1 MTEPTNP
8 TRLGRR
14 VVVTGIGGITA
25 LGQDWPSIAN
35 RLKAQKN
42 CVVTMAEW
50 DKYDGLNTRLAAPV
64 TDFEVPSHY
73 SRKKIRSMG
82 RVSIM
87 ATRASELALIDAGL
101 LDDPIVT
108 SGEMGIAY
116 GSSTGSTDPITAFG
130 DMLKT
135 GDMSGVTATS
145 YIRMMAH
152 TTAVNVGV
160 FFGLKGRIH
169 TTSSACTSGSQGIGY
184 AYEAIKYGQQTLM
197 LAGGGE
203 ELCPTEAVVFDTL
216 FATSTKNT
224 TPELSPRPFD
234 AQRDG
239 LVIGE
244 GACTLVLEELEH
256 AKARGA
262 KIYAEIVGF
271 GTNSDGQH
279 VTQPNSE
286 TMEIAIRLALK
297 DAALTPDAIGYVNAH
312 GTATDRGDIAESHAT
327 HAVFGADMPIS
338 SLKSYTG
345 HTLGACGALEAWVSI
360 EMMNAG
366 WFAPTLNLDNI
377 DPECAALD
385 YIRGEPRALD
395 TDYVMSNNFA
405 FGGINTSLIFKRW
418 KTT

>member
-1 MTEPTNP
+1 MSQAAFP
-8 TRLGRR
+8 RR
-14 VVVTGIGGITA
+14 VVITGVGGISA
-25 LGQDWPSIAN
+25 LGHDWPSIAES
-35 RLKAQKN
+35 LKTQKN
-42 CVVTMAEW
+42 CVVRMDEW
-50 DKYDGLNTRLAAPV
+50 DRFADLHTRLAAPI

-73 SRKKIRSMG
+73 KRKKIRSMG

-87 ATRASELALIDAGL
+87 ATRASELALIDANL
-101 LDDPIVT
+101 LDDPVVT
-108 SGEMGIAY
+108 SGAMGIAY
-116 GSSTGSTDPITAFG
+116 GSSTGSTDPIVAFG
-130 DMLKT
+130 DMLKD

-160 FFGLKGRIH
+160 FFGLKGRVH

-184 AYEAIKYGQQTLM
+184 AYEAIKYGQQDLM

-216 FATSTKNT
+216 FATSTKND
-224 TPELSPRPFD
+224 TPAETPRPFD
-234 AQRDG
+234 KGRDG

-271 GTNSDGQH
+271 GTNADGLH
-279 VTQPNSE
+279 VTQPNSS
-286 TMEIAIRLALK
+286 TMETAIRLALK
-297 DAALTPDAIGYVNAH
+297 DANIDADKIGYVNAH
-312 GTATDRGDIAESHAT
+312 GTATDRGDIAETQAT
-327 HAVFGADMPIS
+327 HAVFGAEQPIS

-360 EMMNAG
+360 EMMNEG
-366 WFAPTLNLDNI
+366 WFAPTLNLTDI
-377 DPECAALD
+377 DPECGELD
-385 YIRGEPRALD
+385 YIKDEIRLLE

-405 FGGINTSLIFKRW
+405 FGGINTSLIFKKW
-418 KTT
+418 H